1 MRKPIAAA
9 LGAAAAAVML
19 TTGTASADTGS
30 GHRPDTGVYFTDGF
44 GQFTRPCGTTYAIS
58 LTSKKAVAGKG
69 NNGSCAGHVW
79 MRVHGD
85 SWGKW
90 RNSNTQ
96 VGPVNSP
103 SGKFDKAQIKGCNE
117 SYCKTYTVYV

>member
-1 MRKPIAAA
+1 MRKTIAAT

-19 TTGTASADTGS
+19 TTGTASADIGN
-30 GHRPDTGVYFTDGF
+30 PDSDVYFTNGF
-44 GQFTRPCGTTYAIS
+44 GEFTRPCGTSYAIS
-58 LTSKKAVAGKG
+58 LTTKKAVAGKG
-69 NNGSCAGHVW
+69 SNGSCAGHVW

-85 SWGKW
+85 SWGRW

-103 SGKFDKAQIKGCNE
+103 SGKFDRAEIKGCNE